1 MRLIILGS
9 TGSIGTQTIEVI
21 DAANRVAGRRV
32 AHVVGIAAGRAS
44 AALNAQADRFPGCAV
59 ATAHS
64 EGARP
69 GWFHGP
75 DAAERLVREVEAD
88 VVVAA
93 IVGFAGLRPTLAA
106 VELGRR
112 VAIANKETLVA
123 GGSLVV
129 AAARESGAALL
140 PIDSEHAGV
149 WQCLGRSALPGSV
162 CEHVSRV
169 LLTAS
174 GGPFREWDR
183 DRIARATAEQALKHP
198 TWRMGPKNTIDS
210 ATLMNKSLELVEAHW
225 LFGLPS
231 SRIRALI
238 HPQSVVHSFVE
249 FKDGSVIAQC
259 GSPDMRTPI
268 QFALTYPRHVEGRAG
283 EIDFASLSRLDF
295 AAPDLER
302 FPALAMGWRVID
314 EGGTSGAIFNAANP
328 AGHPV
333 RFDDDQ
339 STFVQCAHSKNLP
352 EFKKF
357 QYVYLSKKSYE
368 GKKIGESIRAMLAQ
382 RRAVTRGITI
392 RVAHGTSVMAASMC
406 CPKYSRSTK
415 LLFSA
420 PSTTRSKRRH

>member
-225 LFGLPS
+225 LFGLS
-231 SRIRALI
+231 ADQLGLLV
-238 HPQSVVHSFVE
+238 HPQSIVHAIVE
-249 FKDGSVIAQC
+249 HADGSSIAQLA
-259 GSPDMRTPI
+259 PADMTLPI
-268 QFALTYPRHVEGRAG
+268 QAALFTQSAKPGVARGIEWASCSLTFHEPDLSR
-283 EIDFASLSRLDF
+283 FPSASLGR
-295 AAPDLER
+295 
-302 FPALAMGWRVID
+302 RVI
-314 EGGTSGAIFNAANP
+314 EAGGTSGAVVNAANEVAVSAFL
-328 AGHPV
+328 AGSVPFPRIYEIV
-333 RFDDDQ
+333 DEAMRQVGSSAARGLDDIAAADAEARE
-339 STFVQCAHSKNLP
+339 FARCAVS
-352 EFKKF
+352 
-357 QYVYLSKKSYE
+357 
-368 GKKIGESIRAMLAQ
+368 RA
-382 RRAVTRGITI
+382 R
-392 RVAHGTSVMAASMC
+392 
-406 CPKYSRSTK
+406 
-415 LLFSA
+415 
-420 PSTTRSKRRH
+420 